1 MKILEFIS
9 NRNAVMSSV
18 QSVRVFSGIDYMC
31 MNHFTT
37 DRGTQCAAYICFQ
50 LSTFDGDMKDIFS
63 FKENP
68 LKLFY
73 AVSPISMSVFFGNDM
88 KIFKEHKEGERN
100 TFFKKGEI
108 KDIND
113 FVNYSNE
120 LIKCS
125 MCSREMS
132 ASMSKY
138 YPYETDEMTHCSLS
152 FEVDKE
158 RESKLFKLVD
168 FMKDMTIEG
177 VMRKMKPYE
186 KHITEMMSSDKYV
199 NGSVT
204 SKERQLYWM
213 INDMPIKVNLKKD
226 GGIVIYYRKDANVN
240 AKMFFKYEKNFSI
253 DTDNVSK
260 GFFGFICQTNVV
272 DRCKT
277 FINDKGEPMSD
288 EEKKEE
294 VLKMLDEVFK
304 AYSL

>member
-1 MKILEFIS
+1 MRTLEFVS
-9 NRNAVMSSV
+9 SRNTVRSSV
-18 QSVRVFSGIDYMC
+18 QYARGFGVNSVNRFM
-31 MNHFTT
+31 T
-37 DRGTQCAAYICFQ
+37 DRGTKCAAYVYFQ
-50 LSTFDGDMKDIFS
+50 LSEFDGDMKDTFNV
-63 FKENP
+63 KENP
-68 LKLFY
+68 LKFFY
-73 AVSPISMSVFFGNDM
+73 AVSPMSMSVFFGNNM
-88 KIFKEHKEGERN
+88 TLFKDHRNGERN

-113 FVNYSNE
+113 FVSCSNG
-120 LIKCS
+120 LIR
-125 MCSREMS
+125 CSRCRGEISIGMS
-132 ASMSKY
+132 EY
-138 YPYETDEMTHCSLS
+138 YPYGTDDMTRCPLS
-152 FEVDKE
+152 FEVDRE
-158 RESKLFKLVD
+158 REGKLLKLVD

-186 KHITEMMSSDKYV
+186 KYITEMMSSDKYV
-199 NGSVT
+199 NGSIT

-213 INDMPIKVNLKKD
+213 INDMPMTVNLKKD

-260 GFFGFICQTNVV
+260 GFCGFMCQTNVV
-272 DRCKT
+272 DRSKKFT
-277 FINDKGEPMSD
+277 NGKGERMSD